1 MMEKIRIVLAS
12 RNQGKVAE
20 LQRLL
25 DAALGEVAEVLSL
38 DAAGITGEIEENGKN
53 FAENALIKARVA
65 AQSGY
70 IGLGDDSGLMVY
82 ALNMEPGIYS
92 ARYGGDH
99 DDAANNRYLLQRMK
113 GKSDRRALF
122 ATTLACVFPDG
133 SEPLLCEGRVEGEIL
148 SSPRG
153 ENGFGY
159 DPLFYYP
166 PMQKTMAEMTAEE
179 KNGISHR
186 GAAVQAFARLFADR
200 IAKKPKS

>member
-1 MMEKIRIVLAS
+1 MKIVLAS
-12 RNQGKVAE
+12 HNQHKIREMSAMLRE
-20 LQRLL
+20 RLHI
-25 DAALGEVAEVLSL
+25 DMEILSL
-38 DAAGITGEIEENGKN
+38 DDVGITEDIVEDGDS
-53 FAENALIKARVA
+53 FMENALIKAHVA
-65 AQSGY
+65 ARSGY
-70 IGLGDDSGLMVY
+70 IGLADDSGLTVD
-82 ALNMEPGIYS
+82 ALDGAPGIYS

-113 GKSDRRALF
+113 GKSDCRALF